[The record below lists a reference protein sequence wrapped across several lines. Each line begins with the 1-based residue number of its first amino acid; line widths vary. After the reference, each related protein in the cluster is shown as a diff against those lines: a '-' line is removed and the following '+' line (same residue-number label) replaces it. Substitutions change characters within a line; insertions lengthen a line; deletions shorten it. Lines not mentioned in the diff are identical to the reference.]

1 VEQLASPYGNC
12 FRGLKHLPEIQRA
25 AGAESLAWFVQ
36 NDRVERKNMGPAIAL
51 RLRQHLTLTPQVQQA
66 LRLLQMSALEFAQE
80 MEQALNE
87 NPFLEEKENAPE
99 SAAET
104 AAVSDAPAEAGP
116 ALEDL
121 SPAPEAPAGGAER
134 DQEEWSGGPDVAPTL
149 QEHLRSQLMIS
160 QMGNRDRA
168 LAHMIVDSLD
178 DDGYFKVSFGELAAM
193 VPEEHDVRAED
204 FAAALRLVQ
213 SLDPAGVGAR
223 SLEECLCL
231 QLEALPAE
239 TPARAVALAICHG
252 NLALLGNREWA
263 RLQHAVGCDEAALH
277 RARKLIKSLDPRP
290 GHRFGAQEARY
301 VVPDVIVRKK
311 GDKWGAAINP
321 ASLPRVRLN
330 RVYAEAISGRGQSN
344 QSLSRQL
351 QEARWLLRSIEQRFV
366 TIQRVAEAIVARQ
379 RGFFEYGAV
388 AMKPLTLK
396 LIAGELGLHESTVCR
411 VTNSKYMS
419 TPRGLFEFKHFFSRK
434 LATESGG
441 AASATAVRAV
451 MKEMIA
457 AEDPRAPLSDA
468 ELARLLAQQGLRVAR
483 RTITKY
489 RALMR
494 LPSVDVRR
502 LEMRKGA

>member
-1 VEQLASPYGNC
+1 MA
-12 FRGLKHLPEIQRA
+12 
-25 AGAESLAWFVQ
+25 
-36 NDRVERKNMGPAIAL
+36 PAIAL

-66 LRLLQMSALEFAQE
+66 LKLLQMSALEFAQE
-80 MEQALNE
+80 MEEALSA
-87 NPFLEEKENAPE
+87 NPFLEENPDTPPAQRD
-99 SAAET
+99 AATTEDVALPQEPMT
-104 AAVSDAPAEAGP
+104 QEVYPGSGGEREQEDWGGASDDAP
-116 ALEDL
+116 
-121 SPAPEAPAGGAER
+121 S
-134 DQEEWSGGPDVAPTL
+134 L
-149 QEHLRSQLMIS
+149 QQHLREQLMIS
-160 QMGNRDRA
+160 RMGERDRA

-178 DDGYFKVSFGELAAM
+178 DDGYFKADFKELAAL
-193 VPEEHDVRAED
+193 VPAELDVQAEE
-204 FAAALRLVQ
+204 FGAALKLVQ

-231 QLEALPAE
+231 QLQALAE
-239 TPARAVALAICHG
+239 DTPARDVALAICHG
-252 NLALLGNREWA
+252 HLNLLGNREWA
-263 RLQHAVGCDEAALH
+263 RLQHAAGCDEETLH
-277 RARKLIKSLDPRP
+277 DARSLIRSLDPRP
-290 GHRFGAQEARY
+290 GHRFGTQEARY
-301 VVPDVIVRKK
+301 VIPDVIVKK
-311 GDKWGAAINP
+311 VRDKWVALINP

-330 RVYAEAISGRGQSN
+330 RGYADAASHRNNGSN
-344 QSLSRQL
+344 PSLARHL
-351 QEARWLLRSIEQRFV
+351 QEARWLLRSIEQRFH
-366 TIQRVAEAIVARQ
+366 TIQRVADAIVARQ
-379 RGFFEYGAV
+379 RGYFEYGEV

-411 VTNSKYMS
+411 VTNNKYMA

-434 LATESGG
+434 LATDSGG

-502 LEMRKGA
+502 LEMRRGA

>member
-1 VEQLASPYGNC
+1 
-12 FRGLKHLPEIQRA
+12 
-25 AGAESLAWFVQ
+25 
-36 NDRVERKNMGPAIAL
+36 MGPAIAL

-80 MEQALNE
+80 MEQALAE
-87 NPFLEEKENAPE
+87 NPFLEEKDT
-99 SAAET
+99 AAE
-104 AAVSDAPAEAGP
+104 AAAAGEAPVEAV
-116 ALEDL
+116 
-121 SPAPEAPAGGAER
+121 EAPAAEAAAGVDDLAPAPDTPPSGAER
-134 DQEEWSGGPDVAPTL
+134 EPDEWSGGTDAAPTL
-149 QEHLRSQLMIS
+149 QEHLRAQLMIS
-160 QMGNRDRA
+160 QMGSRDRA

-178 DDGYFKVSFGELAAM
+178 DDGYFKVGFDELAAM
-193 VPEEHDVRAED
+193 VPAEHDVRAED

-231 QLEALPAE
+231 QIEALPDD
-239 TPARAVALAICHG
+239 TPAREVALAICRGH
-252 NLALLGNREWA
+252 LSLLGNREWA
-263 RLQHAVGCDEAALH
+263 RLQHAAGCDEAALH
-277 RARKLIKSLDPRP
+277 KARNLIRSLDPKP
-290 GHRFGAQEARY
+290 GHRFGAPEARY
-301 VVPDVIVRKK
+301 VIPDVMVRKVR
-311 GDKWGAAINP
+311 DKWTASINP

-330 RVYAEAISGRGQSN
+330 RAYADAISGRGQSN

-351 QEARWLLRSIEQRFV
+351 QEARWLLRSIEQRFT
-366 TIQRVAEAIVARQ
+366 TIQRVADAIVARQ

-419 TPRGLFEFKHFFSRK
+419 TPRGLLEFKHFFSRK
-434 LATESGG
+434 LATDSGG

-451 MKEMIA
+451 MREMIA

-502 LEMRKGA
+502 LEMRRGT